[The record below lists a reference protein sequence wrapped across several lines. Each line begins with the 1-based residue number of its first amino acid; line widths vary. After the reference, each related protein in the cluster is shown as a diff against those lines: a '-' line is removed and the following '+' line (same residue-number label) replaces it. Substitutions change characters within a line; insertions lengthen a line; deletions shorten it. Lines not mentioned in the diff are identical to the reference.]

1 MTIHNKY
8 TPSQELQICTLYD
21 EGKNPTEIGKILKTY
36 NTTIRRILLR
46 NNYVLKGPSETQR
59 VVKTNPFKD
68 LSNKEVQYWIGF
80 ISADGN
86 ISTPTY
92 SKYTIDVSA
101 DEKDVQHL
109 CKYSKFIGYDVQPK
123 SYKNKKYGSYMCS
136 VRFGNKEIHQFLNK
150 IGITPNKSKT
160 LHLNIPLTSH
170 IVRGVLDGDGCVKC
184 VGDKRVSV
192 EIATGSELFF
202 NQLKTYLKQFLKV
215 TGTFSNG
222 LGLVRV
228 CTQSEIVKFY
238 DLLYGEM

>member
-1 MTIHNKY
+1 
-8 TPSQELQICTLYD
+8 
-21 EGKNPTEIGKILKTY
+21 
-36 NTTIRRILLR
+36 
-46 NNYVLKGPSETQR
+46 
-59 VVKTNPFKD
+59 
-68 LSNKEVQYWIGF
+68 
-80 ISADGN
+80 
-86 ISTPTY
+86 
-92 SKYTIDVSA
+92 
-101 DEKDVQHL
+101 
-109 CKYSKFIGYDVQPK
+109 
-123 SYKNKKYGSYMCS
+123 MCS

-238 DLLYGEM
+238 DLLYADSNLYLERKHEKFLQGSAIKKFIDENAANSGKP